1 MITSWSNF
9 TFWKNKTIQARR
21 KIGQIIKEIMNERR
35 EKRLATRDLLGYL
48 LNFNEDGKTL
58 KDDQIVDNVI
68 GVLFAAQDTAASLLT
83 WILKY
88 ITDLPHLLDQIKV
101 IILSYNN
108 LLSL

>member
-48 LNFNEDGKTL
+48 LNFND
-58 KDDQIVDNVI
+58 
-68 GVLFAAQDTAASLLT
+68 LFRETRETKLA
-83 WILKY
+83 
-88 ITDLPHLLDQIKV
+88 HLQA
-101 IILSYNN
+101 N
-108 LLSL
+108 